1 MPSTRTEYH
10 ELLRGTPYRAIARL
24 GSGGMGDIYEA
35 IDPARGERV
44 VVKVLRPELASQRDF
59 RDRMRLEGE
68 TLRLLSHPHIVAGR
82 GHGVTANQLPYV
94 AMERLH
100 GATLREELS
109 RLGGPLTAVDAI
121 RHTRQLLSALAAV
134 HHAGLVHRDVKP
146 DNVMVC
152 AGRACGETRIKLLD
166 FGIAKV
172 KAGHRA
178 GVSPLAFPTR
188 EGLCVGTPRYI
199 SPEQASGAGLDPRS
213 DLYATGLLLYALV
226 AGRGPFDEIKGA
238 AGLLRAH
245 QDVPPPPPSRVAS
258 VSIPAALEAVILR
271 AIAKSPL
278 DRFADAS
285 SFHRALGLTLVALH
299 EIPRAIP
306 RPLDLQTDPTVR
318 SPLANVKTTLVGV
331 APRSPA
337 PAPAINPT
345 VLLGRCH
352 CYRPLKHLASKH
364 LAFKHLARQ
373 HLAQRFWGRALVFV
387 AAALGAVIGCL
398 AMWWAH

>member
-1 MPSTRTEYH
+1 MASTRTEYH
-10 ELLRGTPYRAIARL
+10 ELLRGTPYRAIAHL
-24 GSGGMGDIYEA
+24 GSGGMGEIYEA

-68 TLRLLSHPHIVAGR
+68 TLKLLSHPHIVAGR
-82 GHGVTANQLPYV
+82 GHGVTADQLPYV

-109 RLGGPLTAVDAI
+109 RRGGPLAAVDAI
-121 RHTRQLLSALAAV
+121 RHTRQLLSALGAV

-152 AGRACGETRIKLLD
+152 AARAGTAASAASGRRETRIKLLD

-199 SPEQASGAGLDPRS
+199 SPEQASGAELDPRS
-213 DLYATGLLLYALV
+213 DLYAAGLLLYALV

-238 AGLLRAH
+238 ASLLRAH

-271 AIAKSPL
+271 AIAKSPI

-285 SFHRALGLTLVALH
+285 SFHRALGLTLAEIH
-299 EIPRAIP
+299 EVP
-306 RPLDLQTDPTVR
+306 RPILRHLDIQTDPTVR
-318 SPLANVKTTLVGV
+318 SPKADMKATLVAV
-331 APRSPA
+331 PLRSPVRAIHSPVLPLA
-337 PAPAINPT
+337 PTA
-345 VLLGRCH
+345 L
-352 CYRPLKHLASKH
+352 
-364 LAFKHLARQ
+364 LARCVR
-373 HLAQRFWGRALVFV
+373 HRSLRCLARRFLGAALIFG
-387 AAALGAVIGCL
+387 AAALGAVIGAL
-398 AMWWAH
+398 AMWLTE